1 MLWRRL
7 NSIYTYTWM
16 NARQESGKRKPLRSG
31 PAHRRGGTGRDE
43 EVEGGL
49 PAAPLL
55 EPEREGGA
63 TRCGGFGSAAG
74 DPRTLLRVRCR

>member
-1 MLWRRL
+1 M
-7 NSIYTYTWM
+7 S
-16 NARQESGKRKPLRSG
+16 ARQESAKRKPLRSD

-55 EPEREGGA
+55 QPEREGGA
-63 TRCGGFGSAAG
+63 TRYDGFGSAAG
-74 DPRTLLRVRCR
+74 DTGKLLRVRCR